1 MAGFRPVFGC
11 RLGFVVEDMTSISTG
26 SQVGPYEVQ
35 ALIARGGIGE
45 VFRAHD
51 ARLNRNVAL
60 KVLAPRFTADPDLLA
75 RFAQEARTTALLN
88 HPNIVVVHDVGSHFG
103 LPYVVSEL
111 LDGVTLRTRLKN
123 GALAIE
129 VAIRYAI
136 DITRGLIAAHRLGV
150 VHRDLKPENIFVTR
164 DDHVKILDFGL
175 AKLRDGPVAPS
186 NNGAE
191 PGSSIS
197 TAPGILIGTVG
208 YASPEQVRGLAIDAR
223 SDIFSLGIILYE
235 MSAGVA
241 PFHGDSAVETL
252 HAILKEEP
260 VALRQHDEWIPVEFE
275 KIVWHCLEKDPDA
288 RFQSARDLAFTLSL
302 FLQSAAVGYRLP
314 ARHAHAATA

>member
-1 MAGFRPVFGC
+1 
-11 RLGFVVEDMTSISTG
+11 MTSISTG

-35 ALIARGGIGE
+35 ALIARGGMGE

-51 ARLNRNVAL
+51 SRLNRNVAL

-111 LDGVTLRTRLKN
+111 LDGATLRTRLKG

-175 AKLRDGPVAPS
+175 AKLRDGPVACG
-186 NNGAE
+186 NNGADS
-191 PGSSIS
+191 GSSIS
-197 TAPGILIGTVG
+197 TAPGILVGTVG

-235 MSAGVA
+235 MTAGVA

-260 VALRQHDEWIPVEFE
+260 LALRQHDEWIPAEFE
-275 KIVWHCLEKDPDA
+275 KIVWHCLEKDPDL
-288 RFQSARDLAFTLSL
+288 RFQSARDLAFTLNL
-302 FLQSAAVGYRLP
+302 FLQPAAVGHRLT

>member
-1 MAGFRPVFGC
+1 
-11 RLGFVVEDMTSISTG
+11 MTRISTG

-35 ALIARGGIGE
+35 ALIARGGMGE
-45 VFRAHD
+45 VFQAHD

-88 HPNIVVVHDVGSHFG
+88 HPNIVVVHDVGSHLG

-111 LDGVTLRTRLKN
+111 LDGATLRKRLKS
-123 GALAIE
+123 GALAVD
-129 VAIRYAI
+129 VALRYAI
-136 DITRGLIAAHRLGV
+136 EITRGLIAAHRLGV

-175 AKLRDGPVAPS
+175 AKLRGDPVAHA
-186 NNGAE
+186 NNGADA
-191 PGSSIS
+191 GSSIS
-197 TAPGILIGTVG
+197 TAPGILVGTVG
-208 YASPEQVRGLAIDAR
+208 YASPEQVRGLGVDAR
-223 SDIFSLGIILYE
+223 SDLFSLGIILYE

-260 VALRQHDEWIPVEFE
+260 VALRQHDEWIPEEFE
-275 KIVWHCLEKDPDA
+275 KIVWHCLEKDPEL
-288 RFQSARDLAFTLSL
+288 RFQSARDLAFTLNL
-302 FLQSAAVGYRLP
+302 FLRPAAAGYRLP

>member
-1 MAGFRPVFGC
+1 
-11 RLGFVVEDMTSISTG
+11 MTSISTG
-26 SQVGPYEVQ
+26 SQVGPYQVQ
-35 ALIARGGIGE
+35 ALIARGGMGE

-111 LDGVTLRTRLKN
+111 LDGGTLRTRLKG
-123 GALAIE
+123 GALPID

-150 VHRDLKPENIFVTR
+150 VHRDLKPENVFVTR

-175 AKLRDGPVAPS
+175 AKLRDDHGGRS
-186 NNGAE
+186 GNGAD

-197 TAPGILIGTVG
+197 TTPGILVGTVG
-208 YASPEQVRGLAIDAR
+208 YASPEQVRGLAVDAR

-252 HAILKEEP
+252 HAILKEAP
-260 VALRQHDEWIPVEFE
+260 IALRQHDEWIPAEFE
-275 KIVWHCLEKDPDA
+275 KIVSHCLEKDPEV

-302 FLQSAAVGYRLP
+302 FQQSAPAGYRLP
-314 ARHAHAATA
+314 GRHAHAATA

>member
-1 MAGFRPVFGC
+1 
-11 RLGFVVEDMTSISTG
+11 MTSISTG

-35 ALIARGGIGE
+35 ALIARGGMGE

-51 ARLNRNVAL
+51 SRLNRNVAL
-60 KVLAPRFTADPDLLA
+60 KVLAPRFIADPDLLA

-111 LDGVTLRTRLKN
+111 LDGTTLRKRLKG

-136 DITRGLIAAHRLGV
+136 DITRGLIAAHRSGV

-175 AKLRDGPVAPS
+175 AKLRDDPVAR
-186 NNGAE
+186 NNGEE

-197 TAPGILIGTVG
+197 TAPGILVGTVG
-208 YASPEQVRGLAIDAR
+208 YASPEQVRGHAIDAR

-235 MSAGVA
+235 MTAGVA

-260 VALRQHDEWIPVEFE
+260 MALRQHNAWIPAEFE
-275 KIVWHCLEKDPDA
+275 KIVEHCLEKDPDV
-288 RFQSARDLAFTLSL
+288 RFQSARDLAFTLDL
-302 FLQSAAVGYRLP
+302 FLQSAVVGYRLP
-314 ARHAHAATA
+314 ARHAHAASA